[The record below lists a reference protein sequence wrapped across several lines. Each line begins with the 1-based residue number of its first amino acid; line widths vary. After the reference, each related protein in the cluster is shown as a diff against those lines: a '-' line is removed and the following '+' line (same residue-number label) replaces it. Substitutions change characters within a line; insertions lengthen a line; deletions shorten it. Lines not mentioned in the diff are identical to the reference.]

1 MGRNRFVSTEVV
13 RLELSDDDW
22 IEVKKE
28 LSYREE
34 QRLASAG
41 LSKVAVST
49 INPQTDEVEVGMDME
64 AHNICRL
71 SLWIVDWSF
80 CGENDKRMD
89 VSPDAIGML
98 SPSTV
103 REIDRALTAHIEAG
117 ETEKNAPRRK
127 RAAATKS
134 AS

>member
-1 MGRNRFVSTEVV
+1 MGRNRFVTLETA

-22 IEVKKE
+22 IEVKHE
-28 LSYREE
+28 LSYGEE
-34 QRLASAG
+34 QRLASSG

-49 INPQTDEVEVGMDME
+49 VGANPDEVEVGMDME

-80 CGENDKRMD
+80 CDASDKRMD
-89 VSPDAIGML
+89 VSPTAIGML
-98 SPSTV
+98 ASSTV
-103 REIDRALTAHIEAG
+103 REIDEALMAHIEAMAA
-117 ETEKNAPRRK
+117 EKNAPRRK
-127 RAAATKS
+127 RVAATKS